1 VADVQILA
9 SGVTAAPL
17 DYVIPGAQEIL
28 IKNLSATFNGAGAGT
43 TWQPAITLLAPGG
56 KEVGTFP
63 VGSALAAGASADV
76 AWFPRGGVNA
86 AAVTPNVFGTSFIGS
101 FGAVNQPIP
110 LLPGAANLQLNEPP
124 DTSQGTDLTVQAG
137 GFAIE
142 VNTDGWYSMWWAP
155 TISGFDATSRGQV
168 AFFIPSANIPD
179 FGWWGAVGPAFPTL
193 EIDGTVDSLLQDFTP
208 SLIYSVPPVNFLA
221 GETIVFAAQLA
232 PTWVGT
238 TPDLDSH
245 SNVFVCRVA

>member
-1 VADVQILA
+1 MADISILDPA
-9 SGVTAAPL
+9 VHAAPKAYL
-17 DYVIPGAQEIL
+17 VKGAQEIVL
-28 IKNLSATFNGAGAGT
+28 KGVSASFDGGGAAGSFVPAVQVVDPSGFIVGTYICGT
-43 TWQPAITLLAPGG
+43 T
-56 KEVGTFP
+56 
-63 VGSALAAGASADV
+63 LAAGASADV
-76 AWFPRGGVNA
+76 AWFPGGKLAV
-86 AAVTPNVFGTSFIGS
+86 AAVTPNVFGTSYIGS

-124 DTSQGTDLTVQAG
+124 DTSQGTDLTVQVG

-142 VNTDGWYSMWWAP
+142 VNTSGWYSMWWAP

-168 AFFIPSANIPD
+168 AFFIPSANIPA
-179 FGWWGAVGPAFPTL
+179 FGWWGAIGPAFPTL

-238 TPDLDSH
+238 TPDLDLH